1 MVDVVDV
8 AAAEVVVNN
17 CELNLGL
24 GVGWRPELAM
34 HIERRDDLGFV
45 EIVAD
50 NHFLD
55 SEMRKPFVYLKK
67 KGLKVVVHSIGLSL
81 GGAQLPSDDY
91 IDELN
96 RVCEL
101 YDGVLFSE
109 HIAFVRSKSKEAG
122 HLLPVKRD
130 EESLQ
135 ILIENIN
142 YAKKRLCRPL
152 VLENIASFVEWP
164 GNTISEPEFISR
176 ILEETGCGLLLDI
189 SNLYANSVNNKFD
202 PLSYL
207 DNLPLDKVAYMHI
220 AGGVRAKGLYHDT
233 HSHALNEPVL
243 KLLES
248 VCLKVDNPSVLLERD
263 DQFPMQDELFAE
275 LDMIEK
281 AMSKKKEALY
291 VK

>member
-1 MVDVVDV
+1 M
-8 AAAEVVVNN
+8 EVVVDNDFK
-17 CELNLGL
+17 LGL

-45 EIVAD
+45 EILAD

-55 SEMRKPFVYLKK
+55 CEMKKPFVYLKK

-91 IDELN
+91 LDELN

-101 YDGVLFSE
+101 YGGVLFSE
-109 HIAFVRSKSKEAG
+109 HIAFVRSKSREAG
-122 HLLPVKRD
+122 HLLPIKRD
-130 EESLQ
+130 RESLEV
-135 ILIENIN
+135 LIENIN
-142 YAKKRLCRPL
+142 YAKKRLSRPL
-152 VLENIASFVEWP
+152 VLENIASFIEWP
-164 GNTISEPEFISR
+164 GNTMSEPEFLSHV
-176 ILEETGCGLLLDI
+176 LEETGCGLLLDI

-207 DNLPLDKVAYMHI
+207 DKLPLNKVAYMHI

-248 VCLKVDNPSVLLERD
+248 ACRKVDNPSVLLERD
-263 DQFPMQDELFAE
+263 DLFPMQDELFCE
-275 LDMIEK
+275 LDMIQK
-281 AMSKKKEALY
+281 SMSKKGEVLH